1 MDLFSMNF
9 EHFCAQTEFFP
20 VFSRVAGK
28 NAVSLGCAEIRG
40 NGGLCA
46 PIGLHAR
53 RRESRAARPQL
64 LGQQVLSHQGTG
76 QLPGVSHRGGTGSV
90 AAVKTGE
97 LGPSLPR
104 LRVTVTL

>member
-28 NAVSLGCAEIRG
+28 NAVSLGCAGIRG

-53 RRESRAARPQL
+53 KRGSRAMSCCAVALDSRFRVASAGMTMNYLGDKRGATRDAGDDAALPDLAAGARP
-64 LGQQVLSHQGTG
+64 
-76 QLPGVSHRGGTGSV
+76 
-90 AAVKTGE
+90 
-97 LGPSLPR
+97 
-104 LRVTVTL
+104 